1 MISIERV
8 DNGFIIRIEEEEETA
23 VLVAQKEFNSMNVSL
38 GAVCKLLIDRWQD
51 QSEAIA
57 IKLDVQP

>member
-1 MISIERV
+1 VISIERV

>member
-1 MISIERV
+1 VISIERV

-57 IKLDVQP
+57 IKLDVAR

>member
-23 VLVAQKEFNSMNVSL
+23 VLVAQKEFDSMNMAL
-38 GAVCKLLIDRWQD
+38 GAVCKMLITRWQD

-57 IKLDVQP
+57 IKLDVAR